1 MSAKHVYMDDLHFNH
16 MLWLREL
23 DFFKEELVVLQKR
36 LEEVASRNTDSEMK
50 SMQERFQNKIIR
62 QNEVI
67 DELKHDIKIEEEK
80 LIEFAK
86 DHPVALNHIY
96 FTDHVELK
104 EKMSTFKDIY
114 ARMKSDFQKFVSIW
128 L

>member
-50 SMQERFQNKIIR
+50 SM
-62 QNEVI
+62 
-67 DELKHDIKIEEEK
+67 
-80 LIEFAK
+80 
-86 DHPVALNHIY
+86 
-96 FTDHVELK
+96 
-104 EKMSTFKDIY
+104 
-114 ARMKSDFQKFVSIW
+114 
-128 L
+128 